1 MNAENAIYGAAG
13 LKNALSG
20 TLSFNAKLSL
30 NGYAQNQN
38 DMMKSLSGSTDFK
51 IINGEFGNIGR
62 FENMLFAQNIISNGV
77 MGALVS
83 PIANMPVVKN
93 SAEFKS
99 ISGDMSFSNGRAQIK
114 SIKTSGPSMSYFI
127 TGQYNLINT
136 SANLTI
142 LGRLGADVVA
152 ALGPIGELSVSRL
165 TSYIPKFGNLTG
177 NLINAMT
184 TDPKTENTAEIPP
197 LSNGSRNYKDFKITF
212 NGGIESKSSVKSFKW
227 LSVCDTSEIEN
238 GSLKEQLEASRQNMQ
253 QLRKEQIEDVKQSVE
268 DVKNSAKQTAEEL
281 KNQLQNTKDSIN
293 GLKNLFK
300 NPAEE
305 TEVHN

>member
-1 MNAENAIYGAAG
+1 
-13 LKNALSG
+13 
-20 TLSFNAKLSL
+20 
-30 NGYAQNQN
+30 
-38 DMMKSLSGSTDFK
+38 
-51 IINGEFGNIGR
+51 
-62 FENMLFAQNIISNGV
+62 
-77 MGALVS
+77 
-83 PIANMPVVKN
+83 
-93 SAEFKS
+93 
-99 ISGDMSFSNGRAQIK
+99 
-114 SIKTSGPSMSYFI
+114 MSYFI

-177 NLINAMT
+177 NLINATT

>member
-1 MNAENAIYGAAG
+1 M
-13 LKNALSG
+13 
-20 TLSFNAKLSL
+20 
-30 NGYAQNQN
+30 
-38 DMMKSLSGSTDFK
+38 
-51 IINGEFGNIGR
+51 
-62 FENMLFAQNIISNGV
+62 
-77 MGALVS
+77 
-83 PIANMPVVKN
+83 
-93 SAEFKS
+93 
-99 ISGDMSFSNGRAQIK
+99 
-114 SIKTSGPSMSYFI
+114 
-127 TGQYNLINT
+127 
-136 SANLTI
+136 
-142 LGRLGADVVA
+142 
-152 ALGPIGELSVSRL
+152 
-165 TSYIPKFGNLTG
+165 
-177 NLINAMT
+177 
-184 TDPKTENTAEIPP
+184 
-197 LSNGSRNYKDFKITF
+197 SNGSRNYKDFKITF